1 MSSFTYFTS
10 QTILNSNQNIMPL
23 KPSAEFNNHFVIMI
37 ALVVIFYLIDI
48 FFIRPCYVAFFPK
61 QKILSA
67 LLKLVF
73 KNFWENPQLVSAW
86 SISFSFQ
93 TLIDFISNFICISK

>member
-10 QTILNSNQNIMPL
+10 QTILNNNQNIMPL

-73 KNFWENPQLVSAW
+73 KIF
-86 SISFSFQ
+86 
-93 TLIDFISNFICISK
+93 

>member
-23 KPSAEFNNHFVIMI
+23 KPSAEFYN
-37 ALVVIFYLIDI
+37 VVIFYLIDI
-48 FFIRPCYVAFFPK
+48 FFFRPCYVAFFPK
-61 QKILSA
+61 RKNLSA

-73 KNFWENPQLVSAW
+73 KNFEKIHN
-86 SISFSFQ
+86 
-93 TLIDFISNFICISK
+93 

>member
-23 KPSAEFNNHFVIMI
+23 KPLAEFYS
-37 ALVVIFYLIDI
+37 VVIFYLIDI
-48 FFIRPCYVAFFPK
+48 FFISPCYVAFCPK
-61 QKILSA
+61 HKNLTA

-73 KNFWENPQLVSAW
+73 KNFEKIHN
-86 SISFSFQ
+86 
-93 TLIDFISNFICISK
+93 

>member
-10 QTILNSNQNIMPL
+10 QTILNSNQNIMPH
-23 KPSAEFNNHFVIMI
+23 KPSAEFYN
-37 ALVVIFYLIDI
+37 VVIFYLIDI

-61 QKILSA
+61 HKNLSA

-73 KNFWENPQLVSAW
+73 KIFEKIHN
-86 SISFSFQ
+86 
-93 TLIDFISNFICISK
+93 